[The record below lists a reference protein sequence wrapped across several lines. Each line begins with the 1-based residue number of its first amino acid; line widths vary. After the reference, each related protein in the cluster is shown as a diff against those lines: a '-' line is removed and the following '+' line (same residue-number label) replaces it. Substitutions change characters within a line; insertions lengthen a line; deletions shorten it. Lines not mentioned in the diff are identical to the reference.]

1 MTQDPKLRIGMLVFP
16 HFTQLDFAAPFEVF
30 SRLPNAAVD
39 IVWKTKE
46 PIRDP
51 FGLTLL
57 PTTDFAAAGPYDILF
72 VPGGP
77 GQIDL
82 MLDAEVLGFLRR
94 QAESARWV
102 TSVCTGS
109 LVLAAAGL
117 LRGYRATS
125 HWLWLDQLALFG
137 AEPVAERVVID
148 RNRVTGAG
156 VTSGIDFALVLASE
170 IAGRETAE
178 TIALQIEYDPAPPFP
193 PRSTTASADPL
204 VAAVRAKVEGFQ
216 ARRLE
221 VAQQAAANL
230 LGPASPPGP

>member
-1 MTQDPKLRIGMLVFP
+1 MTDEAPKLRIGMLVFP
-16 HFTQLDFAAPFEVF
+16 RFTQLDFAAPFEVF
-30 SRLPNAAVD
+30 ARLPNATVE

-51 FGLTLL
+51 FGLTVL
-57 PTTDFAAAGPYDILF
+57 PTASFDTAGPYDVLF

-82 MLDAEVLGFLRR
+82 MLDEEVLGFLRR
-94 QAESARWV
+94 QAEAARWI

-125 HWLWLDQLALFG
+125 HWLSLDQLALFG
-137 AEPVAERVVID
+137 AEAVAERVVID
-148 RNRVTGAG
+148 RDRVTGAG
-156 VTSGIDFALVLASE
+156 VTSGIDFALVLAAKLVGQE
-170 IAGRETAE
+170 VAE

-193 PRSTTASADPL
+193 PRSTADRDDPL
-204 VAAVRAKVEGFQ
+204 VAAVRGRAEAFQ
-216 ARRLE
+216 ASRLE
-221 VAQQAAANL
+221 IAKKAAANL
-230 LGPASPPGP
+230 DEKVLG

>member
-1 MTQDPKLRIGMLVFP
+1 MTDDAPKLRIGMLVFP
-16 HFTQLDFAAPFEVF
+16 RFTQLDFTAPFEVF
-30 SRLPNAAVD
+30 ARLPNAAVD

-57 PTTDFAAAGPYDILF
+57 PTADFDTAGSYDVLF

-82 MLDAEVLGFLRR
+82 MLDEEVLGFLRR
-94 QAESARWV
+94 KAEAARWI

-109 LVLAAAGL
+109 LVLGAAGL

-125 HWLWLDQLALFG
+125 HWLSLDQLALFG
-137 AEPVAERVVID
+137 AEPVAERVVVD

-156 VTSGIDFALVLASE
+156 VTSGIDFALALAAKMVGQE
-170 IAGRETAE
+170 AAE
-178 TIALQIEYDPAPPFP
+178 AIALQIEYAPAPPFP
-193 PRSTTASADPL
+193 PRSTADRDDPL
-204 VAAVRAKVEGFQ
+204 VAAVRAKAEAFR

-221 VAQQAAANL
+221 IAKRAAANL
-230 LGPASPPGP
+230 QEGAPG

>member
-1 MTQDPKLRIGMLVFP
+1 MMQDPKLRIGMLVFP
-16 HFTQLDFAAPFEVF
+16 RFTQLDFAAPFEVF

-39 IVWKTKE
+39 IVWKTQE
-46 PIRDP
+46 PVRDP

-57 PTTDFAAAGPYDILF
+57 PTSDFAAAGPYDVLF

-77 GQIDL
+77 GQTDL
-82 MLDAEVLGFLRR
+82 MLDEEVLGFLRR
-94 QAESARWV
+94 QAETARWV

-125 HWLWLDQLALFG
+125 HWLSLDQLALFG
-137 AEPVAERVVID
+137 AEPVRQRVVID

-170 IAGRETAE
+170 IAGQQVAE

-193 PRSTTASADPL
+193 PRSTADSTDPL
-204 VAAVRAKVEGFQ
+204 VAELRAKAEGFQ
-216 ARRLE
+216 AQRLE
-221 VAQQAAANL
+221 IARRAAANL
-230 LGPASPPGP
+230 MAPGAPPRP